1 MQTYLVAP
9 SGEATLISAA
19 PRTRAEA
26 IGLISQHASPP
37 VAPGVFRIVTI
48 DEFDVSP
55 HESCSAEIFSIGLRY
70 YDGGRWGLVEASA
83 TANLCAGDF
92 YPSTVDVQLWLKA
105 LRLCWSGNVADFSC
119 TLEQV
124 DDFHVIQFF
133 DGARLLSS
141 VTWNRPDNDIP
152 YRMPDTLE
160 LPEHRWG
167 DGILA
172 DITQLYEAVRG
183 LNLLSFRK

>member
-1 MQTYLVAP
+1 M
-9 SGEATLISAA
+9 
-19 PRTRAEA
+19 
-26 IGLISQHASPP
+26 
-37 VAPGVFRIVTI
+37 
-48 DEFDVSP
+48 
-55 HESCSAEIFSIGLRY
+55 
-70 YDGGRWGLVEASA
+70 
-83 TANLCAGDF
+83 
-92 YPSTVDVQLWLKA
+92 TVDVQLWLKA
-105 LRLCWSGNVADFSC
+105 LRDCWPESNAEFSC

-141 VTWNRPDNDIP
+141 VTWNGPDDDIA

-167 DGILA
+167 DAILA
-172 DITQLYEAVRG
+172 DITQLYEVVRA